1 MINFRPVTDR
11 VAIRLEP
18 KEDKTKGGIIVAET
32 IEKPRNIGVVEGI
45 GPEVKAE
52 IKIGD
57 RVLFH
62 CFDELPTYDP
72 EVVMVRDNSL
82 LGVFEDE

>member
-1 MINFRPVTDR
+1 MISFRPVTDR

-18 KEDKTKGGIIVAET
+18 KEDKTKGGIIVTDVLEQ
-32 IEKPRNIGVVEGI
+32 PRCIGIVEGI

-52 IKIGD
+52 IKLGD
-57 RVLFH
+57 KVLFH
-62 CFDELPTYDP
+62 CFDELSTYDP

-82 LGVFEDE
+82 LGVFE